1 LLSQIWG
8 VLAMAMGENNFSI
21 EQTRG
26 SVSIASKWAHAASSG
41 KDLNSV
47 LTDFRKLVSA
57 ETVQVVRRMSHF
69 DRTRMIARQT
79 ESDGKLFSRP
89 ARSFASAML
98 GDMLHKTHCGNV
110 FFMTALL
117 SDSDTK
123 DYLEPLGL
131 RDVGIV
137 SLSNEDDCTDFLE
150 FHFNFR
156 LVDHDRQLLQVLG
169 PVLSKSWSDRTAGV
183 AAAHLAKNPFP
194 TARACEKA
202 FENILSTRNPAGLTR
217 SEFRIC
223 MLVQEGGLPDKVTD
237 VLQISKSTFRSHL
250 RSIYF
255 KTGVAGHVELV
266 HLLHQSVGKEPD
278 ISARKSFQR

>member
-1 LLSQIWG
+1 
-8 VLAMAMGENNFSI
+8 
-21 EQTRG
+21 
-26 SVSIASKWAHAASSG
+26 
-41 KDLNSV
+41 
-47 LTDFRKLVSA
+47 
-57 ETVQVVRRMSHF
+57 
-69 DRTRMIARQT
+69 MIARQT

-183 AAAHLAKNPFP
+183 AAAHLAKKSVSDG
-194 TARACEKA
+194 ASMRKGVRKY
-202 FENILSTRNPAGLTR
+202 FEHKKSSRIDAVRVSDLHAGSRRR
-217 SEFRIC
+217 S
-223 MLVQEGGLPDKVTD
+223 
-237 VLQISKSTFRSHL
+237 
-250 RSIYF
+250 
-255 KTGVAGHVELV
+255 A
-266 HLLHQSVGKEPD
+266 
-278 ISARKSFQR
+278 